1 MTAPCQTARSMVAI
15 LGGLGAAMSWAIA
28 TLASSR
34 SSRMIGPMSVLGWV
48 MAVGLVA
55 AIGPALL
62 ARPVDLDLHEI
73 IALIVVGLSHN
84 FGLLLAYAAL
94 SIGRVSIVAPIVATE
109 GALAA
114 LLSVALGEPLGLAT
128 AILLGV
134 IAVGVVL
141 AAAERSAD
149 RPSASSLPPAQTR
162 RAALF
167 AIAAALTFSVGLV
180 LSGRL
185 GAEGMPPAW
194 VMLASRTVGVLLIVL
209 PLVLTRRF
217 RLTRKAVP
225 LVVLAG
231 ILEVFGGAI
240 YIVAAS
246 EGVAVAAVLS
256 SQFAAIAAV
265 GAFFLFRERLQRMQ
279 VVGVALI
286 AVGITLLAAVQT

>member
-1 MTAPCQTARSMVAI
+1 MACHTARSMVAI
-15 LGGLGAAMSWAIA
+15 LGGLGAALSWAIA

-48 MAVGLVA
+48 MAVGWVA

-62 ARPVDLDLHEI
+62 ARPIDLDVPKFI
-73 IALIVVGLSHN
+73 GLIVIGLSHN
-84 FGLLLAYAAL
+84 VGLLLAYRAL

-114 LLSVALGEPLGLAT
+114 VLSIVFGEPLAAST
-128 AILLGV
+128 AILLAA

-141 AAAERSAD
+141 AASERSAD
-149 RPSASSLPPAQTR
+149 RPTAASIDPAQTR
-162 RAALF
+162 RAALL
-167 AIAAALTFSVGLV
+167 AIAAALTFSVGLF
-180 LSGRL
+180 LAGRL
-185 GAEGMPPAW
+185 GAAGMPPAW
-194 VMLASRTVGVLLIVL
+194 VMIVSRTIGVLLIAL

-217 RLTRKAVP
+217 RISRPALP

-240 YIVAAS
+240 YVVAAS
-246 EGVAVAAVLS
+246 QGVAVAAVLS

-265 GAFFLFRERLQRMQ
+265 AAFFLFRERLQRVQ
-279 VVGVALI
+279 LVGVVVV
-286 AVGITLLAAVQT
+286 AVGITLLAALQA